1 MSDSVADTLT
11 ALLVNEQSTVDRLLT
26 ELDHESKALSA
37 HDIKKI
43 EHAAIKKKQLLDTF
57 AHQVTARMQYISTQ
71 GFAASEAGFD
81 TLLMSLPTSQYAPL
95 MEQWQTLKLAFAG
108 VQSLNE
114 RNGIVIHHSQ
124 QRTKAL
130 LNILHGNKN
139 EPNLYNQTGS
149 ANQQKQRHT
158 LGEA

>member
-1 MSDSVADTLT
+1 MSDSVADTLS
-11 ALLVNEQSTVDRLLT
+11 ALLANEKSTVDRLLT
-26 ELDHESKALSA
+26 ELDRESKALSA

-57 AHQVTARMQYISTQ
+57 ASQVSTRMQYISTQ
-71 GFAASEAGFD
+71 GLPASESGLA
-81 TLLMSLPTSQYAPL
+81 TLIETLNPAHHTPL
-95 MEQWQTLKLAFAG
+95 MVQWQALKLAFAQ
-108 VQSLNE
+108 VQNLNE

-124 QRTKAL
+124 HRTKAL